1 MTVEHARLPGME
13 TAAPAGIRTKLRP
26 GDLGAVAALHGR
38 EYSEEYGLDEL
49 FEAHV
54 ASGLSEFA
62 LELSRDPE
70 AGRLWLA
77 EDGDELAGCV
87 GITRASP
94 DRGRLRW
101 FLVSRRARGQ
111 GLGRRLLDEALDYA
125 RERFASLE
133 LETFSELS
141 AAARLYRDAGFVV
154 RDSAPQSDWGRTIE
168 LQHYEL
174 RLR

>member
-1 MTVEHARLPGME
+1 VE
-13 TAAPAGIRTKLRP
+13 TAAPAKIRTQLRP

-38 EYSEEYGLDEL
+38 EYWDEYGLDEL

-54 ASGLSEFA
+54 ARGVSDFA
-62 LELSRDPE
+62 LELARDPE

-77 EDGDELAGCV
+77 EEGDELAGCV
-87 GITRASP
+87 GITRATP
-94 DRGRLRW
+94 DHGRQRW

-111 GLGRRLLDEALDYA
+111 GLGRRLHDEALGYA

-133 LETFSELS
+133 LETFSELTT
-141 AAARLYRDAGFVV
+141 AARLYREAGFVV
-154 RDSAPQSDWGRTIE
+154 RDAAPQSDWGRTIE